1 MENNFIERLT
11 SLINVLDNIE
21 VKGFNNIKNLGLAIQ
36 QLSNIINEAVR
47 QNQQKQRSENKPEDK

>member
-1 MENNFIERLT
+1 MENNFIERLN

-21 VKGFNNIKNLGLAIQ
+21 VKGFNNLKNLGLAIQ

-47 QNQQKQRSENKPEDK
+47 QNQQKQKSENKPEV